1 MKKKTLKR
9 KNGTKKKTLKRKN
22 GEKTKHG
29 MNTFVFSLYLISF
42 KQFFVLFQGS
52 YL

>member
-1 MKKKTLKR
+1 MKKKTLKM

-29 MNTFVFSLYLISF
+29 MNTFVFFLYLISF
-42 KQFFVLFQGS
+42 EQFFVLFQGS